1 MKDVKIYGIK
11 NCDTM
16 KKAITFLDETGVM
29 YDFHDYKK
37 LGIDEDALAEAINA
51 HGWENVINRRSAT
64 WRKLPEAVR
73 GAMDAEKAVQIA
85 RDNPSVIKRPVL
97 TAGGEIL
104 LGFDAEEYHRIL
116 GRMHE

>member
-16 KKAITFLDETGVM
+16 KKAVTFLDEAGVM

-37 LGIDEDALAEAINA
+37 LGIDENVLAQAIDA
-51 HGWENVINRRSAT
+51 HGWENVINRRGTT
-64 WRKLPEAVR
+64 WKKLPEALR
-73 GAMDAEKAVQIA
+73 ENMDAEQAVQIA

-116 GRMHE
+116 SRMHE

>member
-16 KKAITFLDETGVM
+16 KKAITFLDEAGVM

-37 LGIDEDALAEAINA
+37 LGIDEEVLAKAIDA
-51 HGWENVINRRSAT
+51 HGWENVINRRGTT
-64 WRKLPEAVR
+64 WKKLPESVR
-73 GAMDAEKAVQIA
+73 NTMDAEKAVHIA

-116 GRMHE
+116 GRNHG